1 MSQTRLLVPSAMSAE
16 FELASG
22 GPAGHD
28 LVIKAAAPVQRALR
42 SRGGSSMP
50 SAPRCVALVGPYLSG
65 KTTLLE
71 SMLFTSGTTSRRGS
85 VRDGNSVGDH
95 ATEARARSMSTE
107 LNVANASF
115 LGDPWT
121 ILDCPGSVE
130 LLFEAEQAML
140 VADTVVVVCEPEVE
154 RAITVSALLHFL
166 ALHNIPHMLFINK
179 LDTASARVRDVLAA
193 LQSMSERPL
202 VLRQVPL
209 RGGDAEVTGYV
220 DLVSERAYRYR
231 PGQASDLIPLP
242 ADFWEREG
250 DTRTSL
256 VEKLAD
262 FDDQLLEQLLE
273 DVQPPKEEIYRHL
286 TQDFQK
292 NLIVPVFV
300 GAAAQDHGVRRLWKA
315 LRHETPGPAETAAR
329 LGIAADGESL
339 AQVFKTYHL
348 PHTGKLSLARVW
360 RGSVA
365 EGNVLNGVRVAGVV
379 KLLGAQQEKVAAG
392 QMGEVVGL
400 TRMDEIATG
409 TVLTPSGKAAPQP
422 QPEKLQPV
430 YGLAIHA
437 EKRGDDVK
445 LSGSIA
451 KLVDE
456 DPTFELEQNAELRE
470 MVLWGQ
476 GDVHLQIAMDRLRN
490 RHNLAVVGHAAAVP
504 YKETIR
510 RGTQQHSR
518 FKRQSGGHGQFA
530 DCTVEV
536 KPLPR
541 GSGFTFTDSV
551 VGGAIPRNYIPAV
564 EEGVT
569 EALTRG
575 PLGFPVVDVAV
586 NLITGQFHAVD
597 SSDMAFKTA
606 GRQAIQESLPKCEP
620 VLLEPIDQVE
630 ISVPNAFTA
639 RAQRLISGR
648 RGQILGYDAKPD
660 WPGWDVVRAHLPRNE
675 LHDLI
680 VELRSLT
687 LGVGSFGRQFDHM
700 AELSGRPAEKVIQER
715 AQEAAQ

>member
-1 MSQTRLLVPSAMSAE
+1 
-16 FELASG
+16 
-22 GPAGHD
+22 
-28 LVIKAAAPVQRALR
+28 
-42 SRGGSSMP
+42 MP

-71 SMLFTSGTTSRRGS
+71 ALLFASGTTSRRGS
-85 VRDGNSVGDH
+85 VRDGNTVGDH
-95 ATEARARSMSTE
+95 AAEARARSMSTE
-107 LNVANASF
+107 INVANANF

-130 LLFEAEQAML
+130 LLYEAQQAML

-154 RAITVSALLHFL
+154 RAVTVSALLHFL
-166 ALHNIPHMLFINK
+166 ARHDIPHMLFINK
-179 LDTASARVRDVLAA
+179 LDAASARVRDVLAA
-193 LQSMSERPL
+193 LQSVSERPL

-209 RGGDAEVTGYV
+209 RGGESEITGYV

-242 ADFWEREG
+242 EGFWDQEG

-262 FDDQLLEQLLE
+262 FDDSLLEQLLE
-273 DVQPPKEEIYRHL
+273 DVQPSKEDIYKHL
-286 TQDFQK
+286 TKDFQR

-300 GAAAQDHGVRRLWKA
+300 GAAAQDYGVRRLWKA
-315 LRHETPGPAETAAR
+315 LRHETPGPLETAAR
-329 LGIAADGESL
+329 LAIEPEGEPL

-348 PHTGKLSLARVW
+348 PHTGKLSLSRIW
-360 RGSVA
+360 RGSIA

-379 KLLGAQQEKVAAG
+379 KLLGGQQEKVPAG

-400 TRMDEIATG
+400 TRMEEIQTG
-409 TVLTPSGKAAPQP
+409 MALTPSGKAAPLP
-422 QPEKLQPV
+422 QPEKPQPV

-445 LSGSIA
+445 LTGSIA
-451 KLVDE
+451 RLIEE
-456 DPTFELEQNAELRE
+456 DPTLELEQNAEMRE

-476 GDVHLQIAMDRLRN
+476 GDVHLQIALDRLRN
-490 RHNLAVVGHAAAVP
+490 RQNLSVVGHHAAVP

-510 RGTQQHSR
+510 RGTTQHSR

-530 DCTVEV
+530 DCTIEV
-536 KPLPR
+536 GPLPR
-541 GSGFTFTDSV
+541 GSGFTFKDSV

-564 EEGVT
+564 EEGVV
-569 EALTRG
+569 EALHHG
-575 PLGFPVVDVAV
+575 PLGFPVVDLSVT
-586 NLITGQFHAVD
+586 LITGQFHAVD

-606 GRQAIQESLPKCEP
+606 GRQAIQEALPKCEP
-620 VLLEPIDQVE
+620 ILLEPIDEVE
-630 ISVPNAFTA
+630 ISVPNGFTA
-639 RAQRLISGR
+639 RVQRLVSGR

-660 WPGWDVVRAHLPRNE
+660 WQGWDVVRAQLPQSE

-687 LGVGSFGRQFDHM
+687 LGVGSFARRFDHM
-700 AELSGRPAEKVIQER
+700 AELTGRTADKVIQSR
-715 AQEAAQ
+715 AAEAAQ

>member
-1 MSQTRLLVPSAMSAE
+1 
-16 FELASG
+16 
-22 GPAGHD
+22 
-28 LVIKAAAPVQRALR
+28 
-42 SRGGSSMP
+42 MP

-71 SMLFTSGTTSRRGS
+71 SMLFVSGTTSRRGS
-85 VRDGNSVGDH
+85 VRDGNTVGDH

-107 LNVANASF
+107 LNVANATF
-115 LGDPWT
+115 LGDPWA

-130 LLFEAEQAML
+130 LLYEAEQAML

-166 ALHNIPHMLFINK
+166 SRHNIPHLLFINK

-193 LQSMSERPL
+193 LQSVSERPL

-209 RGGDAEVTGYV
+209 RGSEAEITGYV

-231 PGQASDLIPLP
+231 PGQPSDLVPLP
-242 ADFWEREG
+242 EDFWNREG
-250 DTRTSL
+250 ETRTSL

-273 DVQPPKEEIYRHL
+273 DVQPSKEEIYRHL
-286 TQDFQK
+286 TKDFQK
-292 NLIVPVFV
+292 NLIVPVFC
-300 GAAAQDHGVRRLWKA
+300 GAATLDHGVRRLWKA
-315 LRHETPGPAETAAR
+315 LRHETPEPAETAAR
-329 LGIAADGESL
+329 LGIAPDGEPL

-360 RGSVA
+360 RGQVA

-379 KLLGAQQEKVAAG
+379 RLMGAQQEKVPAG
-392 QMGEVVGL
+392 QAGEVVGL
-400 TRMDEIATG
+400 TRMEEIATG
-409 TVLTPSGKAAPQP
+409 TVLTPSGKAAPLP
-422 QPEKLQPV
+422 QPEKLPPA

-437 EKRGDDVK
+437 EKRADDVK

-451 KLVDE
+451 KLIDE
-456 DPTFELEQNAELRE
+456 DPTLELQQNAELRE

-476 GDVHLQIAMDRLRN
+476 GDVHLQIAIDRLRN
-490 RHNLAVVGHAAAVP
+490 RHNLAVVGHHAAVP

-510 RGTQQHSR
+510 RGAQQHSR

-530 DCTVEV
+530 DITIEV

-541 GSGFTFTDSV
+541 SSGFTFTDSV

-564 EEGVT
+564 EEGVI
-569 EALTRG
+569 EALTHG

-586 NLITGQFHAVD
+586 TLLTGQFHAVD

-620 VLLEPIDQVE
+620 ILLEPIDQVE

-660 WPGWDVVRAHLPRNE
+660 WPGWDIVRAHLPRSE

-687 LGVGSFGRQFDHM
+687 LGVGSFARQFDHM
-700 AELSGRPAEKVIQER
+700 AELTGRPAEKVIQSR

>member
-1 MSQTRLLVPSAMSAE
+1 
-16 FELASG
+16 
-22 GPAGHD
+22 
-28 LVIKAAAPVQRALR
+28 
-42 SRGGSSMP
+42 MP

-71 SMLFTSGTTSRRGS
+71 SLLFTSGTTSRRGS
-85 VRDGNSVGDH
+85 VREGNSVGDH
-95 ATEARARSMSTE
+95 AAEARARSMSTE

-130 LLFEAEQAML
+130 LLYEAQQAML
-140 VADTVVVVCEPEVE
+140 VADVVVVVCEPEVE
-154 RAITVSALLHFL
+154 RAITVSALLRFL
-166 ALHNIPHMLFINK
+166 SRHDIPHMLYINK
-179 LDTASARVRDVLAA
+179 LDTANARVRDVLAA
-193 LQSMSERPL
+193 LQAVSDRPL

-209 RGGDAEVTGYV
+209 RGAEAEITGYV

-231 PGQASDLIPLP
+231 PGQASEMVPLP
-242 ADFWEREG
+242 DDFWEREG
-250 DTRTSL
+250 ATRTGL

-262 FDDQLLEQLLE
+262 FDDALLEKLLE
-273 DVQPPKEEIYRHL
+273 DEQPSNEEIYQHL
-286 TQDFQK
+286 AKDFRA
-292 NLIVPVFV
+292 NLIVPVFA
-300 GAAAQDHGVRRLWKA
+300 GAAGQDFGVRRLWKA
-315 LRHETPGPAETAAR
+315 LRHEAPGPADTAAR
-329 LGIAADGESL
+329 LGIPATGEPL

-348 PHTGKLSLARVW
+348 PHTGKLSLSRVW
-360 RGSVA
+360 RGPIS
-365 EGNVLNGVRVAGVV
+365 EGNVLNGTRVAGVV
-379 KLLGAQQEKVAAG
+379 HLLGAQHEKVAAA

-400 TRMDEIATG
+400 TRMEEIATG
-409 TVLTPSGKAAPQP
+409 AVLTPSGKGAALP
-422 QPEKLQPV
+422 QPELLQPV
-430 YGLAIHA
+430 YGLAVHA

-445 LSGSIA
+445 LTGSIA
-451 KLVDE
+451 KLIDE
-456 DPTFELEQNAELRE
+456 DPTLQLEQNAELRE

-476 GDVHLQIAMDRLRN
+476 GDVHLQIAIDRLRN
-490 RHNLAVVGHAAAVP
+490 RHNLAVVGHHAAVP

-510 RGTQQHSR
+510 RAAQQHSR

-530 DCTVEV
+530 DCTIDV

-541 GSGFTFTDSV
+541 GSGFSFTDKV

-564 EEGVT
+564 EEGVI
-569 EALTRG
+569 EALVHG
-575 PLGFPVVDVAV
+575 PLGFPVVDLAV
-586 NLITGQFHAVD
+586 DLLTGQFHAVD

-606 GRQAIQESLPKCEP
+606 GRQAIQEALPKCEP
-620 VLLEPIDQVE
+620 ILLEPIDSVD

-660 WPGWDVVRAHLPRNE
+660 WPGWDVVKAQLPRSE

-687 LGVGSFGRQFDHM
+687 LGVGSFARQFDHM
-700 AELSGRPAEKVIQER
+700 AELSGRPAEKVIQSR